1 MEVKFELHACE
12 NEDNADSQV
21 DFEDDQDLFMD
32 LEKRSNESEDELT
45 PELEPEDSKP
55 AQVQLEEVIQATSIE
70 IEVPD

>member
-32 LEKRSNESEDELT
+32 LEKRSNESEDEPT
-45 PELEPEDSKP
+45 PELEPVDSKP